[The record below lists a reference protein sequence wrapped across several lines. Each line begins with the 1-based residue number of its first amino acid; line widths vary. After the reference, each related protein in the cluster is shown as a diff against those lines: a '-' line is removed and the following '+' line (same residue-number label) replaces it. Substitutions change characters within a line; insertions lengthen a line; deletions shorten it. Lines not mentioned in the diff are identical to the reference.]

1 MLKPFKTLLDK
12 INKRLYV
19 EIDYLPDGQIKTL
32 PTKLVPFI
40 WFFMRQVKWLLV
52 AILVVEIAVAGSS
65 SVIFWYVGELVE
77 KEQYTQAFL
86 LGGVALVVMRQLLIG
101 TIHLIYDL
109 VYTPYVGNMI
119 RRQLFHYTSNQ
130 SLGYFQSD
138 FAGRIANKIIQAVSM
153 RDVMKAMLGSVWFA
167 AVYTISNIIFMS
179 YKHIYL
185 GVPLMI
191 WLLAYI
197 ATLVYFVPKI
207 KSRAQVM
214 SEDMSM
220 LTGQIVDSLTNIL
233 PAKYFAQTSFEDG
246 RIVKQLKKH
255 ATSFRATT
263 GTFWRMSILIDV
275 LNTMLLLSTAAVGI
289 WLVQTQGQIGLAA
302 LAMAMPMA
310 LQATFQSGWIMY
322 EVSGIF
328 ENLGRVQDSME
339 TLAKP
344 QSVTDR
350 EGAKDMKLDGNAAD
364 IRFNNVH
371 FNYGQDAGEDR
382 PVLEDFSLY
391 IPAGQKVGLVGRS
404 GAGKTTITGLLV
416 RAHDVAE
423 GEILIGGQNAAHV
436 TQDSLRRHITVV
448 TQDSYLFHRSVR
460 DNIRYGDPQASQ
472 EEVELAAKR
481 AHAHEFIPSLEDNR
495 GRKGYDAHVG
505 ERGVKLSGGQ
515 RQRVAIARAVLKKAP
530 ILILDEA
537 TSALDSESE
546 HAIQEALESIM
557 ENKTVIA
564 IAHRLSTLRQMD
576 RILVMEHGKIIEDG
590 THEEL
595 IAKPNGHYAKLW
607 TMQSGGFLGEK

>member
-1 MLKPFKTLLDK
+1 MLKPLQTLLNK
-12 INKRLYV
+12 INNRLYV
-19 EIDYLPDGQIKTL
+19 EIDRLPGGQRKAL
-32 PTKLVPFI
+32 PTELVPFI
-40 WFFMRQVKWLLV
+40 WFFMRQVKWLL
-52 AILVVEIAVAGSS
+52 AIILVVEIAVAGSS

-86 LGGVALVVMRQLLIG
+86 LGGVALVIARQFLIG
-101 TIHLIYDL
+101 TIHMIYDL

-153 RDVMKAMLGSVWFA
+153 RDVMKSMLGSVWFA
-167 AVYTISNIIFMS
+167 AIYTISNIIFMS

-185 GVPLMI
+185 GLPLMI

-207 KSRAQVM
+207 KTRAQVM

-233 PAKYFAQTSFEDG
+233 PAKYFARTDYEDG

-255 ATSFRATT
+255 AGSFRATT

-275 LNTMLLLSTAAVGI
+275 LNTLLLLSTAAVGI
-289 WLVQTQGQIGLAA
+289 WLVQTQGQMGLAA

-328 ENLGRVQDSME
+328 ENLGRVQDSML

-344 QSVTDR
+344 QHVTDR
-350 EGAKDMKLDGNAAD
+350 EDAYDLKLDSGAAD
-364 IRFNNVH
+364 IRFDHVY

-416 RAHDVAE
+416 RAHDVAD
-423 GEILIGGQNAAHV
+423 GEILIGGHNAAHV

-460 DNIRYGDPQASQ
+460 DNIRYGNPDATQ
-472 EEVELAAKR
+472 EEIELAARR

-495 GRKGYDAHVG
+495 GRTGYDAHVG

>member
-1 MLKPFKTLLDK
+1 MLKPFKTLLNK
-12 INKRLYV
+12 INNRLYL
-19 EIDYLPDGQIKTL
+19 EIDHLPDGQIKSL
-32 PTKLVPFI
+32 PTELMPFI
-40 WFFMRQVKWLLV
+40 WFFMRQVKWLLA
-52 AILVVEIAVAGSS
+52 AILIVEIAVAGSS

-167 AVYTISNIIFMS
+167 GVYTISNIIFMS

-185 GVPLMI
+185 GLPLVI

-275 LNTMLLLSTAAVGI
+275 LNTLLLLSTAAVGI
-289 WLVQTQGQIGLAA
+289 WLVQTEGQIGLAA

-328 ENLGRVQDSME
+328 ENLGRVQDSML

-344 QSVTDR
+344 QSVIDR
-350 EGAKDMKLDGNAAD
+350 KDAYDLELEGNAAD
-364 IRFNNVH
+364 IRFNHVH

-416 RAHDVAE
+416 RAHDIAE
-423 GEILIGGQNAAHV
+423 GEILIGGHNAAHV

-595 IAKPNGHYAKLW
+595 IAKPGGHYAKLW